1 MIEIALALGLYL
13 GGGDDATWYGDGGRC
28 HDGYF
33 RTCSPYKSKAQ
44 GGRGGELV
52 MYAAVGS
59 WRWGDKPYE
68 IRVCKREN
76 QDKCVVVTVR
86 DFCRACK
93 NGFGVIDLSPAAFK
107 KLAPLWRG
115 RIHVV
120 IRSVKEEIKWPKTE
134 ARTFVHVPR

>member
-1 MIEIALALGLYL
+1 MIELALALGLYL
-13 GGGDDATWYGDGGRC
+13 GGGDATWYGDGGRC
-28 HDGYF
+28 HDGYL
-33 RTCSPYKSKAQ
+33 RTCSPYLS
-44 GGRGGELV
+44 GEQV
-52 MYAAVGS
+52 FYAAVGS
-59 WRWGDKPYE
+59 WRWGDKPYD
-68 IRVCKREN
+68 IRVCKRGN

-93 NGFGVIDLSPAAFK
+93 NGFGVVDLSPAAFK

-120 IRSVKEEIKWPKTE
+120 IKPVKEDIKWPKTE

>member
-1 MIEIALALGLYL
+1 MIELALALGVFL
-13 GGGDDATWYGDGGRC
+13 GGGDATWYGDGGRC
-28 HDGYF
+28 HDGYL

-59 WRWGDKPYE
+59 WKWGDKPYDV
-68 IRVCKREN
+68 RVCKRGN

-86 DFCRACK
+86 DFCKACK
-93 NGFGVIDLSPAAFK
+93 NGFGLIDLSPAAFK

-120 IRSVKEEIKWPKTE
+120 IRAVREEGQW
-134 ARTFVHVPR
+134 ARIAAVTFVHVPR

>member
-1 MIEIALALGLYL
+1 MIEAVLALGLFL
-13 GGGDDATWYGDGGRC
+13 GGGDATWYGDGGRC
-28 HDGYF
+28 HDGYL
-33 RTCSPYKSKAQ
+33 RTCSPYLS
-44 GGRGGELV
+44 GEQV
-52 MYAAVGS
+52 FYAAVGS
-59 WRWGDKPYE
+59 WRWRDKPYNL
-68 IRVCKREN
+68 RVCKRGN

-120 IRSVKEEIKWPKTE
+120 IRSIGEEGTWGKIGAATSG
-134 ARTFVHVPR
+134 HVPR

>member
-1 MIEIALALGLYL
+1 MIELALALGLYL
-13 GGGDDATWYGDGGRC
+13 GGGDATWYGDGGRC
-28 HDGYF
+28 HDGYL
-33 RTCSPYKSKAQ
+33 RTCSPYLS
-44 GGRGGELV
+44 GEQV
-52 MYAAVGS
+52 FYAAVGS
-59 WRWGDKPYE
+59 WRWGDKPYD
-68 IRVCKREN
+68 IRVCKLGN

-120 IRSVKEEIKWPKTE
+120 IRSAGVEGQWLRIGASTSGLVQ
-134 ARTFVHVPR
+134 R

>member
-1 MIEIALALGLYL
+1 MIELALALGLYL
-13 GGGDDATWYGDGGRC
+13 GGGDATWYGDGGRC
-28 HDGYF
+28 HDGYL
-33 RTCSPYKSKAQ
+33 RTCSPYLS
-44 GGRGGELV
+44 GEQV
-52 MYAAVGS
+52 FYAAVGS
-59 WRWGDKPYE
+59 WRWGDKPYD
-68 IRVCKREN
+68 IRVCKLGN

-120 IRSVKEEIKWPKTE
+120 IRSVRGEGQWL
-134 ARTFVHVPR
+134 RTGASISGHVLR